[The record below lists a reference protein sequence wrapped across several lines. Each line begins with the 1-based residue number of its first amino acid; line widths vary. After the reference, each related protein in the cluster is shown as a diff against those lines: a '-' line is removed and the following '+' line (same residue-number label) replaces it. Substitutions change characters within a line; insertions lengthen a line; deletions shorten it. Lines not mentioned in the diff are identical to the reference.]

1 MSADGVAPEASDEI
15 VIVGAGEQA
24 PQRRSYHRPRDSH
37 PHRAACDRL
46 RIDGQRLPR
55 DLAEDHRLSPCPD
68 CYDDE

>member
-1 MSADGVAPEASDEI
+1 MSADGVASEADAEI

-24 PQRRSYHRPRDSH
+24 PQRGRYHRPRESH
-37 PHRAACDRL
+37 PHRSECEQL

-55 DLAEDHRLSPCPD
+55 RLAEDQRLSPCSR